1 MQKRN
6 NIIIIGNN
14 FPSGGASAN
23 YLKNLAL
30 SLSTNNN
37 VEVLMPSGYYYGS
50 HINKIRKGNIETIK
64 YQYLCFK
71 QHPNNSFGKIIDN
84 ICSLYAP
91 FFYLLFRQNNI
102 NYFLSYNVSFF
113 KTISHIITA
122 NIFKVKLILILPEF
136 YDKPTKRPLSLLKWQ
151 SFYIAITFLAKY
163 ADGYITFST
172 FLESYIKTHG
182 SKNKPLIITPNAL
195 DVRRFK
201 SISDNKILNDIITIG
216 YVGTPDA
223 ANGILDLLN
232 AFAILIKNNKNL
244 KLLIVGDSTNGS
256 GHLVDI
262 AKQKANNLSI
272 EEYIT
277 FTGLVSAEEIPRYL
291 EMTNILVLP
300 RPDLLSASA
309 GFPTKLGEY
318 FAARRPV
325 VATRVGDLP
334 KYLRDEE
341 HLIFANPSDP
351 FDLANSIK
359 KLIDNK
365 ELFTRLVQNAYL
377 WMDYNLNYINLS
389 NKLDKFLIQIDNY
402 QC

>member
-1 MQKRN
+1 M
-6 NIIIIGNN
+6 
-14 FPSGGASAN
+14 
-23 YLKNLAL
+23 
-30 SLSTNNN
+30 
-37 VEVLMPSGYYYGS
+37 
-50 HINKIRKGNIETIK
+50 
-64 YQYLCFK
+64 
-71 QHPNNSFGKIIDN
+71 
-84 ICSLYAP
+84 
-91 FFYLLFRQNNI
+91 
-102 NYFLSYNVSFF
+102 
-113 KTISHIITA
+113 
-122 NIFKVKLILILPEF
+122 
-136 YDKPTKRPLSLLKWQ
+136 
-151 SFYIAITFLAKY
+151 
-163 ADGYITFST
+163 
-172 FLESYIKTHG
+172 
-182 SKNKPLIITPNAL
+182 
-195 DVRRFK
+195 
-201 SISDNKILNDIITIG
+201 
-216 YVGTPDA
+216 GTPDA
-223 ANGILDLLN
+223 TNGILRSFKCLRNFD
-232 AFAILIKNNKNL
+232 KNNKNL